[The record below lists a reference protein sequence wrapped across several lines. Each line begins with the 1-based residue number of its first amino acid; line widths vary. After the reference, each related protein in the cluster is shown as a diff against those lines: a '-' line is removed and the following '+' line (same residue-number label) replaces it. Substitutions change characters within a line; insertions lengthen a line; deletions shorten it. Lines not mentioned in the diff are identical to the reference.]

1 MNILFRQPQRYPAY
15 APINTLSTCS
25 GTRSPSMS
33 GLSVALERF
42 QWIVPTRNP
51 NAHVVNDITKRLTHN
66 FKNTTG
72 ILFSINILPIP
83 VYAMS
88 VCRSTGGVVMN
99 YICLRQTLHVRN
111 SAPNAV
117 INGTTN
123 LPLGASNV
131 KSVAY
136 EIARHTSAL
145 RSCNTPQMIAHT
157 KSKNNHI
164 PPLVFAI
171 PGSKTSAAGTAV
183 SEVVSP
189 TSWPQPPQKLLSSL
203 IVSPHCVQKIVALP
217 IPVYASQPFIEEG
230 VLVG

>member
-1 MNILFRQPQRYPAY
+1 
-15 APINTLSTCS
+15 
-25 GTRSPSMS
+25 
-33 GLSVALERF
+33 
-42 QWIVPTRNP
+42 
-51 NAHVVNDITKRLTHN
+51 
-66 FKNTTG
+66 
-72 ILFSINILPIP
+72 
-83 VYAMS
+83 
-88 VCRSTGGVVMN
+88 MN

-123 LPLGASNV
+123 SPLGASKA

-136 EIARHTSAL
+136 DIARHTSTL
-145 RSCNTPQMIAHT
+145 KSCNTPQMIAHT
-157 KSKNNHI
+157 RSKNNHI

-189 TSWPQPPQKLLSSL
+189 TSWPQLPQKLVPGL

-217 IPVYASQPFIEEG
+217 LPVYANYGEPGCALMPNYYPDSVFRSSRSRSRVGG
-230 VLVG
+230 VVTGFLA